1 MSRINGAD
9 NTNHGTLNSV
19 STHDLDKAKSAYP
32 FSTAL
37 ATAFVNIAPAPSSI
51 VAGKLPVPPA
61 SDVHAEMNNR
71 PSLVPLQGQQ
81 KGNDDVHEKALKMR
95 IYRQQLIASNIA
107 NADTPGYKAVDIDVQ
122 KALLANEPHKPVALD
137 LATTAPGHIS
147 GEANAFPAGVPLQ
160 YHVPRQPG
168 IDGNTVEMDVERTK
182 FMENALMLQFALDR
196 VGGHF
201 KEALSLLKILK

>member
-9 NTNHGTLNSV
+9 NTNHGALNSV

-37 ATAFVNIAPAPSSI
+37 ATAFVNIAPA
-51 VAGKLPVPPA
+51 
-61 SDVHAEMNNR
+61 
-71 PSLVPLQGQQ
+71 VPLQGQQ
-81 KGNDDVHEKALKMR
+81 KGNDDVHEKALKLR

-122 KALLANEPHKPVALD
+122 KALLAHELHKPVALD

-147 GEANAFPAGVPLQ
+147 GEANAIPAGVPLQ
-160 YHVPRQPG
+160 YHVLRQPG

-182 FMENALMLQFALDR
+182 FMENALMLQFAMDR

-201 KEALSLLKILK
+201 KETLNLLKSLK